1 MQEVKIALA
10 PENPDDW
17 WEVEAL
23 YDLCFAP
30 GRTALSSYRLRQE
43 GSEIADLCIT
53 ARDPD
58 GVLAGVVRNWP
69 VQVGSEIAVLLGPI
83 AVHPTR
89 QGEGIAA
96 LLMVQAINAAKAAG
110 WDRMML
116 VGDLPFYKRFGFSQL
131 KGVQMPPPTNP
142 DRVLGLALNVGAW
155 DSVTGKVSRGDN

>member
-58 GVLAGVVRNWP
+58 GVLAGSSS
-69 VQVGSEIAVLLGPI
+69 GTLL
-83 AVHPTR
+83 
-89 QGEGIAA
+89 
-96 LLMVQAINAAKAAG
+96 LLLLQSK
-110 WDRMML
+110 
-116 VGDLPFYKRFGFSQL
+116 
-131 KGVQMPPPTNP
+131 PPPGPPTLQP
-142 DRVLGLALNVGAW
+142 GPPILAVKVTCLVL
-155 DSVTGKVSRGDN
+155 S

>member
-10 PENPDDW
+10 PEIPADW

-30 GRTALSSYRLRQE
+30 GRTALSSYLLRGE
-43 GSEIADLCIT
+43 GDELGGLCFT

-69 VQVGSEIAVLLGPI
+69 VRVGDDIAVLLGPI

-96 LLMVQAINAAKAAG
+96 LLMVQAIDAARAAG
-110 WDRMML
+110 WARMML
-116 VGDLPFYKRFGFSQL
+116 VGDLPFYQRFGFAPL
-131 KGVQMPPPTNP
+131 LGVEMPPPTNP
-142 DRVLGLALNVGAW
+142 DRVLGLALVDGAW
-155 DSVTGKVSRGDN
+155 DKVAGKVTRAGN